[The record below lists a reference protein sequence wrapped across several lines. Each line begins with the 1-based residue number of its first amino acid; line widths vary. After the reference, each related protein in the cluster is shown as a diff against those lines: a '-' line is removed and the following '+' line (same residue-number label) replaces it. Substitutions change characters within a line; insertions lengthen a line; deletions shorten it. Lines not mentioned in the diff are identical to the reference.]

1 MLFIGSGITLCLYKG
16 ATVDGM
22 IYIENG
28 GKLLLSEGNVEVSNK
43 GMILSDGTIK
53 LKENAVLTV
62 NSEGKVFVGK
72 SGALNASQSDNLDI
86 DFFGDFICI
95 GKTNSK
101 NNSIMQKPIVAYI
114 YDKNGLKINENPTS
128 LVPIH
133 SDYMQNYVGKYGEKE
148 KITFIFDNGHSIE
161 VNKINN
167 KISAIDRFPI
177 DIVGQLNE
185 RKDNNIEYY
194 NKIYEI
200 NDCDYIYDMK
210 GISAVLIDGNDNIS
224 GYDYLDNGY
233 KSMKD
238 AFENFSK
245 NNYIGK
251 LTYSGIGILPN
262 NADMYFN
269 SNGNILVI
277 WKYDCNTDSLP
288 AQYLNET
295 QETLDKLYYAAMLI
309 PID

>member
-16 ATVDGM
+16 ATIDGM

-53 LKENAVLTV
+53 LKENALITV
-62 NSEGKVFVGK
+62 NSGGEVFVGT
-72 SGALNASQSDNLDI
+72 SGVLNAPKSDNLDI
-86 DFFGDFICI
+86 DVFADFICI

-101 NNSIMQKPIVAYI
+101 NKSIMQKPIVAYV

-128 LVPIH
+128 FLPKH
-133 SDYMQNYVGKYGEKE
+133 SDFMQNYAGKYGEKE
-148 KITFIFDNGHSIE
+148 QITFIFGNGHSIE
-161 VNKINN
+161 VNKIND
-167 KISAIDRFPI
+167 KISAIDRFPT

-194 NKIYEI
+194 NKIYEV

-210 GISAVLIDGNDNIS
+210 GISAVLIDENENIN
-224 GYDYLDNGY
+224 GYDYLDNEY

-262 NADMYFN
+262 NAKMYLN

-288 AQYLNET
+288 AKYLNET
-295 QETLDKLYYAAMLI
+295 QETLDKLYYAAILI